1 MSDSELYAT
10 DETFRAV
17 ADLLFGGGGDQLLAQ
32 ISKANPSQSDLATA
46 DRKKRRLTAGL
57 SATGAVAGAAG
68 LGYAGAKMG
77 QAARGA
83 YKVSPHA
90 RKGPRLAG
98 ALKHGV
104 KSEKGAAVLLPL
116 EVAGLGGEVM
126 ATHILHGDTKRSSP
140 KKGSLVKKNDVN
152 DIVSQ
157 AGSIPTKRSITR
169 AVVANP
175 KVQAKGIETTQKTA
189 GMLRKVPSKIKTSNK
204 VEKRSEPVEVTWS
217 GEFAKADAEKQQ
229 IFGWASVVEVGGEP
243 VLDLQGDVISPEE
256 MEKAGYSYV
265 MKSRKGGDMHLRDNW
280 APIQKSEMIESFI
293 VTDDKREAMG
303 LPDSVP
309 TGWWVGFQVQDPQV
323 WSDIKAGKRTG
334 FSIHGTGRRTPA

>member
-1 MSDSELYAT
+1 MSTDSELYAT
-10 DETFRAV
+10 DETFREV

-32 ISKANPSQSDLATA
+32 ISKANPTQSDVATA

-77 QAARGA
+77 GAARQA
-83 YKVSPHA
+83 YKAAPTM
-90 RKGPRLAG
+90 KKLPRIAG
-98 ALKHGV
+98 AIGHGV

-126 ATHILHGDTKRSSP
+126 ATRILHGDTKKPVAKR
-140 KKGSLVKKNDVN
+140 GTLVAKNDIN

-157 AGSIPTKRSITR
+157 AGPIPTKRSVTR
-169 AVVANP
+169 AVLTNP
-175 KVQAKGIETTQKTA
+175 KLQAKGIETTKKTA
-189 GMLRKVPSKIKTSNK
+189 GLLKKLPSQKGTAK
-204 VEKRSEPVEVTWS
+204 VEKRVEVTWG
-217 GEFAKADAEKQQ
+217 GEIAKADADKQQ
-229 IFGWASVVEVGGEP
+229 IFGWASVIELDGEP

-280 APIQKSEMIESFI
+280 EPIQKSDMIESFI
-293 VTDDKREAMG
+293 VTEEKRQAMG

-334 FSIHGTGRRTPA
+334 FSIHGTGRRSAI